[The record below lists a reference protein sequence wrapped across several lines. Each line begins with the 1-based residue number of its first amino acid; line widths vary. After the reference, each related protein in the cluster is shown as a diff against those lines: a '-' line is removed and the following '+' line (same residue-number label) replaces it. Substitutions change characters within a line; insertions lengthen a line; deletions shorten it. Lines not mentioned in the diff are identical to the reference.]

1 MTWRAPA
8 SAVAP
13 PSPTL
18 LTVTERAGRE
28 DRQGAESRQA
38 GRVEEIGR
46 DDIADLRIAYMID
59 IDHDT
64 HRHTDT
70 HTVKGNAHHAQYTP
84 THPDTRHQSPRRDTY
99 YTS

>member
-1 MTWRAPA
+1 MRACLWGGGPA
-8 SAVAP
+8 
-13 PSPTL
+13 
-18 LTVTERAGRE
+18 G
-28 DRQGAESRQA
+28 RQA
-38 GRVEEIGR
+38 GRQAGRMEEIGR

-84 THPDTRHQSPRRDTY
+84 THPDTTHQSPRRDTY